1 VSSLRAHPI
10 ALSVLL
16 LITAAQ
22 AAPPNSPAPA
32 NAQAP
37 QAPAP
42 QAPAAGAHPAPARTA
57 PAPHVEPFTFATV
70 QHLAQQRSQEDYR
83 DRSSPLPARLQKL
96 TYDQYRDIRYKGQ
109 TALWHDQ
116 SLFEVQFFHRG
127 FTFARQVN
135 INEVNS
141 TGVVRPVV
149 YSPTLFTF
157 GHLTALTVRDLPQRI
172 GFAGF
177 RVHYPLHTPL
187 YKDELAVFLGASYFK
202 VLGRRQGYGL
212 SARGLALNTATVGG
226 EEFPA
231 FTDFWLVR
239 PEKEQR
245 VLTIYALLDSA
256 SVTGAYRFDIHPDS
270 MTQVEIQEE
279 IYPRQDIEKVGI
291 APLTSMFLFGEDH
304 TGRHF
309 DDFRPEVHDSD
320 GLMAQTGRNE
330 WLWRPLADPKE
341 LRVSRLMDHNPRGFG
356 LIQRDRN
363 FDHYQD
369 SESRFQA
376 RPSYF
381 VQPRGDWGDGGV
393 ELVEIPSDEETNDN
407 IVAYWVPSAPVKA
420 HQTLKYSYTLSAY
433 SESPLWPP
441 AGKVIATRTGTAA
454 NPGASNK
461 PSNRRRFVIDFA
473 GGSLG
478 ELNPSQS
485 VTAALSASH
494 GQIDNVTVER
504 ILETGAWRVAFR
516 YTPDGTRAADLHC
529 YLTLYGESLT
539 ETWTYLWSP

>member
-1 VSSLRAHPI
+1 VFPLGAQTVALI
-10 ALSVLL
+10 ATL
-16 LITAAQ
+16 LIAGAQ
-22 AAPPNSPAPA
+22 AAPAPTSAPSPATPPPPSAPA
-32 NAQAP
+32 NA
-37 QAPAP
+37 
-42 QAPAAGAHPAPARTA
+42 APAAVPHAA
-57 PAPHVEPFTFATV
+57 PAPHVEPFSFATV
-70 QHLAQQRSQEDYR
+70 ERLAQQRSQEAYR
-83 DRSSPLPARLQKL
+83 DRSSPLPPRLARL
-96 TYDQYRDIRYKGQ
+96 TYDQFRDIRYKGQ

-135 INEVNS
+135 INEVNAA
-141 TGVVRPVV
+141 GVTRPIL

-157 GHLTALTVRDLPQRI
+157 GHLTALTVKDLPQRI

-212 SARGLALNTATVGG
+212 SARGLAVNTATVGG

-239 PEKEQR
+239 PEKMQR
-245 VLTIYALLDSA
+245 VLTIYALLDSE
-256 SVTGAYRFDIHPDS
+256 SVTGAYRFDLHPDS
-270 MTQVEIQEE
+270 MTQVDVTAE
-279 IYPRQDIEKVGI
+279 IYPRKDIEKVGI

-304 TGRHF
+304 AGRHF

-320 GLMAQTGRNE
+320 GLMEQTGKGE
-330 WLWRPLADPKE
+330 WLWRPLSNPKE
-341 LRVSRLMDHNPRGFG
+341 LRVSRLIDHNPRGFG
-356 LIQRDRN
+356 LVQRDRN

-376 RPSYF
+376 RPSYWIE
-381 VQPRGDWGDGGV
+381 PRGDWGDGGV

-420 HQTLKYSYTLSAY
+420 HQTLKYSYVLSAY
-433 SESPLWPP
+433 SESALWPP
-441 AGKVIATRTGTAA
+441 AGKVIATRTGSSNIPGSSGKA
-454 NPGASNK
+454 N
-461 PSNRRRFVIDFA
+461 NRRRFVIDFA
-473 GGSLG
+473 GSSLG
-478 ELNPSQS
+478 DLNPSQA
-485 VTAALSASH
+485 VTAAVSVNH

-516 YTPDGTRAADLHC
+516 YTPDGTRPADLHC

-539 ETWTYLWSP
+539 ETWTYLWNP